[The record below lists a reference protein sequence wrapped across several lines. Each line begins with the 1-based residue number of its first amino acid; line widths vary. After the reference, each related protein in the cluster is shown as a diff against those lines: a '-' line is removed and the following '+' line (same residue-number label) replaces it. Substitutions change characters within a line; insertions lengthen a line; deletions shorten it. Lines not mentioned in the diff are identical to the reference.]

1 MAGPIQISFP
11 TLIIELIIFLGMV
24 YAMEA
29 WVFNPIRRAWAERD
43 RAIQEGLAASNESR
57 EEAERARTEVQRILA
72 EARRRA
78 QSQIDQG
85 TAAAGKLRDQL
96 VAEATEEFRRL
107 MDKAR
112 QDIAA
117 ERERTAESLQARIV
131 DIALQAA
138 TRVTG
143 QRFDQP
149 EVREL
154 AAAVVSREGLR

>member
-29 WVFNPIRRAWAERD
+29 WVFNPIRRAWGERD
-43 RAIQEGLAASNESR
+43 RAIQEGLAASAESR
-57 EEAERARTEVQRILA
+57 EEAERARAEVRRILA
-72 EARRRA
+72 EARGQA
-78 QSQIDQG
+78 QSQIDQAIATAG
-85 TAAAGKLRDQL
+85 TLRDQL

-107 MDKAR
+107 LDRAR

-117 ERERTAESLQARIV
+117 ERERTAETLQDRIV
-131 DIALQAA
+131 DIALLAA

-149 EVREL
+149 QVREL
-154 AAAVVSREGLR
+154 AAAVVRREGLR